1 MSGSTVPDNIV
12 GGITVNVDA
21 NTITGD
27 IKIPRFGHIMAVTTF
42 TDVAGTNYPQPS
54 GAGLIYVDVG
64 PSKKLDKITQNNVSG
79 NLRTSDS
86 MVTDITTLTNNNV
99 TFMPGSTNGTIRIA
113 NRWTTSPTS
122 TELMIYLTFM

>member
-21 NTITGD
+21 GDITGD
-27 IKIPRFGHIMAVTTF
+27 IKIPRNGHIMAVTTF
-42 TDVAGTNYPQPS
+42 TDNAGTNYPQPS

-64 PSKKLDKITQNNVSG
+64 PSKNLELMSQNNVSG
-79 NLRTSDS
+79 SLRTSDS
-86 MVTDITTLTNNNV
+86 MVTDITTLNDNNI

-113 NRWTTSPTS
+113 NRWTTSPTT
-122 TELMIYLTFM
+122 TEVMIYLTFM